1 MVLYK
6 DITYLLTALPILPLL
21 ITIPILLDPIFFRWN
36 SVLGGTKV
44 MEYECEGTPEI
55 LDLEDLI
62 LSAMK
67 ECVGKAPGR
76 ELDAPG
82 IASLRKDVLA
92 TLHRDYLIHIKDFSI
107 EMWSDHSGV
116 VYRLTLA
123 GRQSI
128 SETQNKWDKSVSL
141 NSMDD
146 VIFFIQFRGRGHEPI
161 IARG

>member
-67 ECVGKAPGR
+67 ECVGKAPGAR
-76 ELDAPG
+76 VGRTWNCIVTQGCPGNAAP
-82 IASLRKDVLA
+82 
-92 TLHRDYLIHIKDFSI
+92 
-107 EMWSDHSGV
+107 
-116 VYRLTLA
+116 
-123 GRQSI
+123 
-128 SETQNKWDKSVSL
+128 
-141 NSMDD
+141 
-146 VIFFIQFRGRGHEPI
+146 
-161 IARG
+161 